1 MKGIIFVNPFLTT
14 KQIVHQAERIK
25 EEFVKRGVYIDIV
38 SDGYMRVAVDGKGA
52 NVDLVAPNFAVYLD
66 KDKYLSE
73 VLERGGLRLFNRHNA
88 VRVCDDKAQTY
99 IALMNNG
106 LKFPKTIFGALCYN
120 SESVIDKNAALII
133 GEKLGYPVVIK
144 ESFGSL
150 GKGVYIANNVDEL
163 FAVMQKVKLKPHL
176 FQQYI
181 GYRKGTDV
189 RVIVIGGKVVA
200 AMERHNDNDF
210 RSNIALGGSGKEIKL
225 SQEFKNAAEKC
236 AQVLGL
242 DYCGVDLLYGEDGC
256 PYVCEVNSNAF
267 FDGVESVTGV
277 NVAGAY
283 AEHILNTINSK

>member
-1 MKGIIFVNPFLTT
+1 MKGVIFVNPFLTT

-25 EEFVKRGVYIDIV
+25 EEFTKRGVDIKVV
-38 SDGYMRVAVDGKGA
+38 SDGYMHVQVDGSGA
-52 NVDLVAPNFAVYLD
+52 SVDFSDVDFAVYLD

-120 SESVIDKNAALII
+120 SQSAIDKKAALTI

-150 GKGVYIANNVDEL
+150 GKGVYIANNQDEL
-163 FAVMQKVKLKPHL
+163 FAVMQNVKLKPHL

-181 GYRKGTDV
+181 GYKKGTDV

-210 RSNIALGGSGKEIKL
+210 RSNIALGGSGKKIEL
-225 SQEFKNAAEKC
+225 SEKFKYAAEKC
-236 AQVLGL
+236 AEILGL
-242 DYCGVDLLYGEDGC
+242 DYCGVDLLFSEDGN

-267 FDGVESVTGV
+267 FDGVESVTGI
-277 NVAGAY
+277 NVAAAY
-283 AEHILNTINSK
+283 VEHVIKVINAK